1 MINVFI
7 IDDQEII
14 RQGLKM
20 MLSLYDS
27 EITVIGEAKNGQEA
41 LDLIAHLK
49 DNIDIVLTDV
59 RMPIL
64 DGVEFTKISKE
75 LFPHIKVIVLTTF
88 NEDEYILNSLKN
100 GAYGF
105 LLKDSKSD
113 DLVNAIKYVNEGNL
127 LLTGNVAD
135 KIPTLLLNNKST
147 NNITLNQDNI
157 VDKLTSR
164 ELDIANLVSQGLSN
178 KEISSELYLTEG
190 TVKNYV
196 TKILDKLS
204 LKSRVELT
212 LFFEKIRTSKL

>member
-14 RQGLKM
+14 REGLKM
-20 MLSLYDS
+20 MLSLYND
-27 EITVIGEAKNGQEA
+27 EINIIGEANNGLEA
-41 LDLIAHLK
+41 LDLINAQNHL
-49 DNIDIVLTDV
+49 IDIVLTDI
-59 RMPIL
+59 RMPKL

-75 LFPHIKVIVLTTF
+75 RFPHIKVIVLTTF

-113 DLVNAIKYVNEGNL
+113 DLVNAIKYVSEGNL
-127 LLTGNVAD
+127 LLTGNVAN
-135 KIPTLLLNNKST
+135 KLPTLLLNNNE
-147 NNITLNQDNI
+147 NNKITLNQDNI
-157 VDKLTSR
+157 IDKLTSR

-178 KEISSELYLTEG
+178 KEISYKLFLTEG

-196 TKILDKLS
+196 TKVLDKLN

-212 LFFEKIRTSKL
+212 LFLKDNNNIL

>member
-14 RQGLKM
+14 REGLKM
-20 MLSLYDS
+20 MLSLYDT
-27 EITVIGEAKNGQEA
+27 EITVVGEAKNGQEG
-41 LDLIAHLK
+41 LDLITPLK

-64 DGVEFTKISKE
+64 DGVQFTKILKK
-75 LFPHIKVIVLTTF
+75 LFPKIKVIVLTTF

-113 DLVNAIKYVNEGNL
+113 DLVNSIKSVNEGNL
-127 LLTGNVAD
+127 LLTGNVAN
-135 KIPTLLLNNKST
+135 KLPTLLLNNEPT
-147 NNITLNQDNI
+147 NNRITLNQDDI
-157 VDKLTSR
+157 IDKLTSR

-178 KEISSELYLTEG
+178 KEISSKLFLTEG

-212 LFFEKIRTSKL
+212 LFLKDNKNII

>member
-14 RQGLKM
+14 REGLKM
-20 MLSLYDS
+20 MLSLYDT
-27 EITVIGEAKNGQEA
+27 EIAVIGEAKNGKEG
-41 LDLIAHLK
+41 LDLITPLK

-59 RMPIL
+59 RMPVL
-64 DGVEFTKISKE
+64 DGVQFTKISKE
-75 LFPHIKVIVLTTF
+75 LFPQIKVIVLTTF

-127 LLTGNVAD
+127 LLTGNAAN
-135 KIPTLLLNNKST
+135 KISSLLLNNNT
-147 NNITLNQDNI
+147 NSSDDSATFTLNQDNI

-164 ELDIANLVSQGLSN
+164 ELDIALLVSKGFTN
-178 KEISSELYLTEG
+178 KEISTKLFLTEG

-204 LKSRVELT
+204 VKSRVELA
-212 LFFEKIRTSKL
+212 LLLKE

>member
-7 IDDQEII
+7 VDDQEII
-14 RQGLKM
+14 REGLKM
-20 MLSLYDS
+20 MLSLYDD
-27 EITVIGEAKNGQEA
+27 EINIVGEATNGLEA
-41 LDLIAHLK
+41 LDLIADKNNL
-49 DNIDIVLTDV
+49 IDIVLTDI
-59 RMPIL
+59 RMPKL
-64 DGVEFTKISKE
+64 NGVEFTKISKDR
-75 LFPHIKVIVLTTF
+75 FPHIKVIVLTTF

-113 DLVNAIKYVNEGNL
+113 ELVNAIKYVNEGNL
-127 LLTGNVAD
+127 LLTGNVAN
-135 KIPTLLLNNKST
+135 KLPTLLLNNNI
-147 NNITLNQDNI
+147 NNKIVLNQENI

-178 KEISSELYLTEG
+178 KEISSKLFLTEG

-196 TKILDKLS
+196 TKILDKLN

-212 LFFEKIRTSKL
+212 LFFKDNKNIL